1 MYQNSKDAE
10 GKVVCSVYLNSK
22 DAEGK
27 LKGAMLCVPKQLGAL
42 KTECRG
48 WIKILKKVEVW
59 VCWSQNQD
67 PKLKPQVLFKFCS
80 VDEQTCTCVQ
90 SNTEMK
96 VTGSVKNKTTA
107 KRKQIWMHKD

>member
-48 WIKILKKVEVW
+48 
-59 VCWSQNQD
+59 
-67 PKLKPQVLFKFCS
+67 
-80 VDEQTCTCVQ
+80 
-90 SNTEMK
+90 
-96 VTGSVKNKTTA
+96 
-107 KRKQIWMHKD
+107 